1 MEYELWWKSAEALLL
16 TVCLHVICAARGQV
30 TAVLLPRGYK
40 SLQLLLW
47 LSIKEA
53 ASTHVCTVCYDS
65 QQEERGEVRQ
75 RRRIMAHFRY
85 SPLLL
90 KESCKDI
97 YKLHCAYIKQKC
109 WSFNRQG
116 HLSKSRLSLACL
128 QNITL
133 TLCKHPPIKIII
145 LIARLFRGFPSPPQ
159 HLVKIWGKCW
169 LSGSCSGG

>member
-1 MEYELWWKSAEALLL
+1 MMKICWGASTYSMPPCHMCCERTGYSSTVAPWLQIIAAASL
-16 TVCLHVICAARGQV
+16 TVYQGGRIHSCLYR
-30 TAVLLPRGYK
+30 
-40 SLQLLLW
+40 LLW
-47 LSIKEA
+47 FTA
-53 ASTHVCTVCYDS
+53 GG
-65 QQEERGEVRQ
+65 RGEVRQ